1 MTQIHKDIRVTVAL
15 VLLLGLCLSLSACGR
30 RGDLYLP
37 EMSNLSGFEER
48 QAHASL

>member
-1 MTQIHKDIRVTVAL
+1 MIEIRKDIRITVAL
-15 VLLLGLCLSLSACGR
+15 VLLLGLCLSACGR

-37 EMSNLSGFEER
+37 QASNLSGFEEP